1 MGSGDTARLV
11 WAGKEDKKI
20 NIANNAP
27 GTKKLLNWEYVYTDY
42 YCNIEQ
48 RGKGRDDI
56 SNLLLHGDSTEVISV
71 LLHEGYKGNLDLIY
85 IDPPYLSRS
94 NYYSGVEIESK
105 GKKYFLVREVFQDTW
120 DSNLDNY
127 LEHVYTILL
136 LMKEL
141 LSYRGSIFVH
151 LDWHASHY
159 VKIIMDEIFS
169 PHNFI
174 NEIIWCYGGGSGAKR
189 YFHRKHDTILW
200 YSLGK
205 EYVFNP
211 QYRPYTEK
219 TVQRGLTKVKGDKYH
234 LNDNGAMMQ
243 DWWTDI
249 NKILSPTARENLKF
263 PTQKPVELLRRI
275 IKTASLPGSIV
286 GDFYAGSGSTLQACE
301 DLGRK
306 WIGCDLSP
314 LAIQTCMYRMMR
326 GKYGSFKVKK
336 LQSLVEEKKDNIL
349 IVKEPEVTKNKD
361 QDLKVKIELE
371 NYIPSSDNK
380 NKISGE
386 ISFAS
391 LIYFWE
397 IDPCYDGKVF
407 CSRFQI
413 YRDKSVFDDKV
424 SLSCYISI
432 PAHNS
437 GKVAIRV
444 YDIFGDN
451 ITVVKEIP

>member
-1 MGSGDTARLV
+1 MGLGDTARLV
-11 WAGKEDKKI
+11 WAGKEKKNI
-20 NIANNAP
+20 NTTFADRIFD
-27 GTKKLLNWEYVYTDY
+27 WEYVYTDY
-42 YCNIEQ
+42 DFANIEQ
-48 RGKGRDDI
+48 NEGKNDTA
-56 SNLLLHGDSTEVISV
+56 NLLLHGDSIEVVS
-71 LLHEGYKGNLDLIY
+71 LLLNEGYKGKLDLIY

-105 GKKYFLVREVFQDTW
+105 DKKYFLVREVFQDTW

-141 LSYRGSIFVH
+141 LSYKGSIFVH

-159 VKIIMDEIFS
+159 VKVIMDEIFS

-205 EYVFNP
+205 EYIFNP

-219 TVQRGLTKVKGDKYH
+219 TVQRGLTRVKGDKYS
-234 LNDNGAMMQ
+234 LNENGAMMQ

-263 PTQKPVELLRRI
+263 PTQKPVELLKRL

-286 GDFYAGSGSTLQACE
+286 GDFYAGSGSTLEACE

-306 WIGCDLSP
+306 WIGCDLSS
-314 LAIQTCMYRMMR
+314 LAIQTCMYRMIR
-326 GKYGSFKVKK
+326 GKYGSFKIKK
-336 LQSLVEEKKDNIL
+336 LQSLWEEEKDNIL
-349 IVKEPEVTKNKD
+349 IVKEPKVIKNKG
-361 QDLKVKIELE
+361 QNLEVKIELE
-371 NYIPSSDNK
+371 NYIPSSANK
-380 NKISGE
+380 NKVPGE

-397 IDPCYDGKVF
+397 VDPCYDGKVF

-413 YRDKSVFDDKV
+413 YRDKSVFDDKIG
-424 SLSCYISI
+424 LSCCISI
-432 PAHNS
+432 PAYNS
-437 GKVAIRV
+437 GQVAIRL